1 MRKFVF
7 AAAAAISLA
16 AAGPATGAPRPLP
29 GPDLPG
35 QTPDPALRSGAG
47 ASSGCSALR
56 AHLHRGGQASGL
68 FVMNA
73 ESGRVLC
80 RSNAHRR
87 RILASNMKLFTT
99 ATALA
104 RLGPDHRLPTSL
116 WRVGRVDGRGT
127 LQGSLYLVGGGD
139 PVLTSPIFA
148 ERNLG
153 GVHTNIYDLV
163 ASVKAA
169 GIRRVTGRV
178 LADATIFDSR
188 RGVADSGY
196 ETSPYIGPLSG
207 LSFNMGFT
215 TSLANRF
222 SASPEKLAG
231 LKLMKALETS
241 GVEIARGI
249 AERPLPSRRPRARL
263 GVLESPTLD
272 SIVNTTNVYSVN
284 FMAEMLIKG
293 LGARFGGTGST
304 ARGAGVVEAFART
317 LGSGVRATDGSGL
330 TRTNRASPAEVG
342 RLLAGM
348 RIRRGASRFVD
359 SLPIAGRE
367 GTLADRMEGTAA
379 AGRCRAKTGTI
390 IGVSALSGYCFNR
403 SGKQI
408 VFSILMN
415 GVWSTDRARL
425 AQDRIAALIARY

>member
-1 MRKFVF
+1 MRKLVL
-7 AAAAAISLA
+7 AAAAALSLA
-16 AAGPATGAPRPLP
+16 AAGPATGAPMPRP

-35 QTPDPALRSGAG
+35 QTPGPALRAGAQ
-47 ASSGCSALR
+47 ASSGCSAMR

-73 ESGRVLC
+73 ETGRVLC
-80 RSNAHRR
+80 RSGAHRR
-87 RILASNMKLFTT
+87 RILASNMKIFTT
-99 ATALA
+99 AAALG
-104 RLGPDHRLPTSL
+104 RLGPKHRLRTDL
-116 WRVGRVDGRGT
+116 WRVGRVRRNGT
-127 LQGSLYLVGGGD
+127 LRGSLYLVGGGD

-148 ERNLG
+148 QRNLG

-169 GIRRVTGRV
+169 GIRRVTGRL

-196 ETSPYIGPLSG
+196 GTSPYIGPLSG

-222 SASPEKLAG
+222 SSSPEKLAA
-231 LKLMKALETS
+231 LKLMKALESS
-241 GVEIARGI
+241 GVEIAHGI
-249 AERPLPSRRPRARL
+249 AERPLPSRPPRARL

-284 FMAEMLIKG
+284 FMAEMLMKG
-293 LGARFGGTGST
+293 LGARFGGRGST
-304 ARGAGVVEAFART
+304 ASGAVVVEAYART
-317 LGSGVRATDGSGL
+317 LGSGLHAVDGSGL

-342 RLLAGM
+342 RLLAGL
-348 RIRRGASRFVD
+348 RLRRGASSFVD
-359 SLPIAGRE
+359 SLPLAGSE
-367 GTLADRMEGTAA
+367 GTLADRMEGSAA
-379 AGRCRAKTGTI
+379 EGRCRAKTGTI
-390 IGVSALSGYCFNR
+390 SGVSALSGYCFNR
-403 SGKQI
+403 SGKTM

-415 GVWSTDRARL
+415 GAWSTDRARL
-425 AQDRIAALIARY
+425 SQDRIAALIARY